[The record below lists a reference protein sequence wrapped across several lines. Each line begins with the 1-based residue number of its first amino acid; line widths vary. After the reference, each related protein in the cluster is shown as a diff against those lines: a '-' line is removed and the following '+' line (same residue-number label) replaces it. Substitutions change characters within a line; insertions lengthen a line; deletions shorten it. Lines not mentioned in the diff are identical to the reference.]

1 MAKKIWQK
9 TNNFFITIAERT
21 LIRFYFLVN
30 KVMANLANQ
39 SSDPFIESIYTE
51 SVDDHV
57 SFKKVYRSKTKE
69 KTNSK
74 GKNKSL
80 KLKFEVLKKD
90 KLPVW
95 QGAIVQKFPP
105 TTIEYELI
113 METGRT
119 GINRGAYDERL
130 MNLEKMR
137 DELAEYPA
145 LSATY
150 TDVKA
155 FYEELE
161 ILLNGKSDKIND
173 IELVGKELKD
183 AAKKMAVRMFTI
195 YGKITAYYASD
206 PEKINT
212 IFPVKLLSSRKK
224 SSKKPN
230 DSVKLNI
237 AAQQIKEAGISF
249 NQNQKIYMAMLSG
262 ESVKIWFSQTKDST
276 SVPLNATEIIE
287 GEDLEL
293 IVKDIAGI
301 DDRFLMINNTSQT
314 EEAKIDISL
323 YDSK

>member
-9 TNNFFITIAERT
+9 TNNFFITIAERS

-39 SSDPFIESIYTE
+39 STDPYIESIYTE

-57 SFKKVYRSKTKE
+57 TFKKVYRSKSKE

-80 KLKFEVLKKD
+80 KLKFEELKRD

-95 QGAIVQKFPP
+95 QGAIIQKYPAN
-105 TTIEYELI
+105 TLEYELI
-113 METGRT
+113 MENGRT
-119 GINRGAYDERL
+119 GINRGSYDVRL

-137 DELAEYPA
+137 DELADYPS

-150 TDVKA
+150 TEVKA

-161 ILLNGKSDKIND
+161 LLLNGKSDKLND
-173 IELVGKELKD
+173 VELAGKELKD
-183 AAKKMAVRMFTI
+183 AAKTMAVRMFSI

-212 IFPVKLLSSRKK
+212 IFPVKLLSSGKK
-224 SSKKPN
+224 NSKKPDN
-230 DSVKLNI
+230 SVKINI
-237 AAQQIKEAGISF
+237 ASQQIMEAGISF
-249 NQNQKIYMAMLSG
+249 NQNQIIYLAMLSG
-262 ESVKIWFSQTKDST
+262 ESVKLWFSQSKDNT
-276 SVPLNATEIIE
+276 TVAANAIEIAE
-287 GEDLEL
+287 GEDVEL
-293 IVKDIAGI
+293 IVKDKAGI
-301 DDRFLMINNTSQT
+301 DDRFLMISNSSQT
-314 EEAKIDISL
+314 EEAKLEVSL
-323 YDSK
+323 YEAK